1 MYPYIQSTS
10 IVYPYIQSTS
20 IVYLYIQS
28 TSIVY
33 PYIQST
39 SIVYLYIQS
48 TSIVYLYIQST
59 SIVYLYRVPHFRGL
73 VLLTCFPRCEF
84 NKSVSDIVTITI
96 DYAVSSDS
104 GFYQVQTLLVGGG
117 V

>member
-1 MYPYIQSTS
+1 M
-10 IVYPYIQSTS
+10 
-20 IVYLYIQS
+20 
-28 TSIVY
+28 
-33 PYIQST
+33 
-39 SIVYLYIQS
+39 
-48 TSIVYLYIQST
+48 YLYIQST

-104 GFYQVQTLLVGGG
+104 GFYQVNTDSACGGRDVAEFVTLQTLLVGGG
-117 V
+117 PRVKQILSRY